1 MKKFF
6 IDNGQLLTVFM
17 SCIFIFFADNLPE
30 FSNAYLTFI
39 TYCIILLI
47 PNMINRSDF
56 KKYFLDFLVV
66 FLGSSH
72 PLELTIT

>member
-17 SCIFIFFADNLPE
+17 SCIFMFFADNLPE

-39 TYCIILLI
+39 TYFLAEILQ
-47 PNMINRSDF
+47 
-56 KKYFLDFLVV
+56 
-66 FLGSSH
+66 
-72 PLELTIT
+72 LTF